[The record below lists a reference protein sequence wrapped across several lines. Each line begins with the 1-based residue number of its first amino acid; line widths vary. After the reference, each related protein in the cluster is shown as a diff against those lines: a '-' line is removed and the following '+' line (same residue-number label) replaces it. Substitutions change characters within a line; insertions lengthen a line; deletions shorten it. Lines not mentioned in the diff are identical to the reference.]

1 MLRRILVTAG
11 LTVVLAAFA
20 AVPGSAVAQMY
31 KGKTVTM
38 IINYPAGG
46 PTDIE
51 GRIIAH
57 HLPAHIPGKPNV
69 IVKNMG
75 GAGGLIGSNFL
86 GEIAKPDGE
95 TFGFFT
101 WNPIAELLGD
111 PGMRVR
117 FSAFELLG
125 GVQNPVVVY
134 IRKDTP
140 PGVNAPADLM
150 KTKEVKALSLDNH
163 NTNTIHQAI
172 SLDVLGVKFRAVTGY
187 KGLKDVETAI
197 LQNEGQL
204 ANSSLPGWRA
214 SIEPTMAKQGLV
226 IPLWQVAP
234 PGKGGYPRSP
244 AVPEIQTF
252 EEYYATVN
260 PGKKPSGVPYEAMR
274 AAIDAQTAMFR
285 TFFMPPKANKEAI
298 AIMRAAIESL
308 WKDQNFIKD
317 YAKAVRSD
325 PVLVSGDDG
334 EAIMA
339 SLAKVKPEIR
349 AFLKDYGNNLA
360 KR

>member
-1 MLRRILVTAG
+1 MLRRI
-11 LTVVLAAFA
+11 VLAAGLIALA
-20 AVPGSAVAQMY
+20 AVAPESALAQLY
-31 KGKTVTM
+31 KGKTITM

-69 IVKNMG
+69 VVKNMG
-75 GAGGLIGSNFL
+75 GAGGLIGANFL
-86 GEIAKPDGE
+86 GEIARPDGE

-111 PGMRVR
+111 PGMRVK

-125 GVQNPVVVY
+125 GVQNPVIVY

-140 PGVNAPADLM
+140 PGLNTSADLM
-150 KTKEVKALSLDNH
+150 KAKDFKALSLDLH

-172 SLDVLGVKFRAVTGY
+172 ALDLLGIKFKPVSGY

-214 SIEPTMAKQGLV
+214 SIEPTMMKQGIV
-226 IPLWQVAP
+226 IPLWQIAP
-234 PGKGGYPRSP
+234 PVKGAYPRSP

-252 EEYYATVN
+252 EEYFAQVN
-260 PGKKPSGVPYEAMR
+260 PGKKPSGVPYDAMR
-274 AAIDAQTAMFR
+274 AALDAQTAMFR
-285 TFFMPPKANKEAI
+285 TFFMPPKANKEAV
-298 AIMRAAIESL
+298 AVMRAAIESL

-325 PVLVSGDDG
+325 PVLVSGADG
-334 EAIMA
+334 EAIMKG
-339 SLAKVKPEIR
+339 LAGVNQETRK
-349 AFLKDYGNNLA
+349 FLNDYGNNLT

>member
-1 MLRRILVTAG
+1 MFRRYLIASVAA
-11 LTVVLAAFA
+11 LTA
-20 AVPGSAVAQMY
+20 AVIPGSALAQMY

-57 HLPAHIPGKPNV
+57 HLPAHIPGKPTV

-75 GAGGLIGSNFL
+75 GAGGMIGSNFL
-86 GEIAKPDGE
+86 GEIAKADGE

-117 FSAFELLG
+117 FSAFELLA
-125 GVQNPVVVY
+125 GVENPVVVY
-134 IRKDTP
+134 VRKDTP
-140 PGVNAPADLM
+140 PGLNTSADLM
-150 KTKEVKALSLDNH
+150 KTKEVKALSLDTH
-163 NTNTIHQAI
+163 NTNTVHQALA
-172 SLDVLGVKFRAVTGY
+172 LDVLGVKFKAVTGY
-187 KGLKDVETAI
+187 KGLKEVETAI

-214 SIEPTMAKQGLV
+214 SIEPTMAKQGIV

-234 PGKGGYPRSP
+234 PGKGGTYPRSKV
-244 AVPEIQTF
+244 VPEIQTF
-252 EEYYATVN
+252 EEYYASVN
-260 PGKKPSGVPYEAMR
+260 PGKKPSGVPYQAMR

-285 TFFMPPKANKEAI
+285 TFFMPPKTNKA
-298 AIMRAAIESL
+298 AVVTMRAAIESL
-308 WKDQNFIKD
+308 WKDEAFLKD

-325 PVLVSGDDG
+325 PVLVSGQEG

-339 SLAKVKPEIR
+339 SLASVGPDIR
-349 AFLKDYGNNLA
+349 TFLKDYGNDLP
-360 KR
+360 KRK

>member
-1 MLRRILVTAG
+1 MLRRTLIAG
-11 LTVVLAAFA
+11 LAAFA
-20 AVPGSAVAQMY
+20 AALPGSAVAQLY

-57 HLPAHIPGKPNV
+57 HLPAHIPGKPTV

-75 GAGGLIGSNFL
+75 GAGGMIGSNFL

-117 FSAFELLG
+117 FSEFALLA

-140 PGVNAPADLM
+140 PGISAAADLM
-150 KTKEVKALSLDNH
+150 KAKDFKALSLDTH

-172 SLDVLGVKFRAVTGY
+172 ALDILGVKFKAVSGY
-187 KGLKDVETAI
+187 KGLKEVETAI

-214 SIEPTMAKQGLV
+214 SIEPTMMKQGIV

-234 PGKGGYPRSP
+234 PGKDGYPRSP

-252 EEYYATVN
+252 EEYFAAVN
-260 PGKKPSGVPYEAMR
+260 SGKKPSGVPYQAMR

-285 TFFMPPKANKEAI
+285 TFFMPPKANKEAV
-298 AIMRAAIESL
+298 AIMRAAIGSL
-308 WKDQNFIKD
+308 WKDQNFVKD

-325 PVLVSGDDG
+325 PVLVSGQDG

-339 SLAKVKPEIR
+339 GLANVGPDIR
-349 AFLKDYGNNLA
+349 SFLKDYGNNLA

>member
-1 MLRRILVTAG
+1 MFRRTLIASV
-11 LTVVLAAFA
+11 AAFTA
-20 AVPGSAVAQMY
+20 AAIMPGSALAQMY
-31 KGKTVTM
+31 KGKTITM

-111 PGMRVR
+111 PGMRVK

-140 PGVNAPADLM
+140 PGLNTSADLM
-150 KTKEVKALSLDNH
+150 KTKDLKALSLDTH

-172 SLDVLGVKFRAVTGY
+172 ALDLLGIKFKAVSGY

-214 SIEPTMAKQGLV
+214 SIEPTMMKQGIV
-226 IPLWQVAP
+226 IPLWQIAP
-234 PGKGGYPRSP
+234 PGPGGTYPRSP

-252 EEYYATVN
+252 EEYFATVN
-260 PGKKPSGVPYEAMR
+260 PGKKPSGVPYNAMR

-285 TFFMPPKANKEAI
+285 TFFMPPKANKEAVATMRQ
-298 AIMRAAIESL
+298 AILSL
-308 WKDQNFIKD
+308 WKDQNFLRD

-325 PVLVSGDDG
+325 PVLVSGEAAD
-334 EAIMA
+334 AIMG
-339 SLAKVKPEIR
+339 SMAKVGPETR
-349 AFLKDYGNNLA
+349 AFLKDYGTNLT

>member
-1 MLRRILVTAG
+1 MLRRTLIAG
-11 LTVVLAAFA
+11 IAALAAA
-20 AVPGSAVAQMY
+20 APGSAVAQMY

-38 IINYPAGG
+38 IINYPPGG

-57 HLPAHIPGKPNV
+57 HIAAHIPGKPNV

-75 GAGGLIGSNFL
+75 GAGGMIGSNFL

-117 FSAFELLG
+117 FSAFELLA
-125 GVQNPVVVY
+125 GVENPVVVY
-134 IRKDTP
+134 ARKDTA
-140 PGVNAPADLM
+140 PGLNTAADLL
-150 KTKEVKALSLDNH
+150 KVKEIKALSLDTH
-163 NTNTIHQAI
+163 NTNTVHQAL
-172 SLDVLGVKFRAVTGY
+172 SLDVLGVKFKAVTGY
-187 KGLKDVETAI
+187 KGLKEVETAI

-214 SIEPTMAKQGLV
+214 SIEPTMAKQNIVL
-226 IPLWQVAP
+226 PLWQVAP
-234 PGKGGYPRSP
+234 PGKGGTYPRSKV
-244 AVPEIQTF
+244 VPEIQTF
-252 EEYYATVN
+252 EEFYASVN
-260 PGKKPSGVPYEAMR
+260 SGKKPSGVSYEAMR
-274 AAIDAQTAMFR
+274 SAIDAQTAMFR
-285 TFFMPPKANKEAI
+285 TFFMPPKANKEAVT
-298 AIMRAAIESL
+298 IMRAAIESL
-308 WKDQNFIKD
+308 WKDQAFIKD

-325 PVLVSGDDG
+325 PVLVSGADG
-334 EAIMA
+334 EAIMK
-339 SLAKVKPEIR
+339 SLASVGPDVR
-349 AFLKDYGNNLA
+349 TFLKDYGNNLS

>member
-1 MLRRILVTAG
+1 MDRRVLLAAG
-11 LTVVLAAFA
+11 LIALA
-20 AVPGSAVAQMY
+20 AVPNSAVAQMY

-57 HLPAHIPGKPNV
+57 HLPSHIPGKPNV

-75 GAGGLIGSNFL
+75 GAGGMIGSNFL

-117 FSAFELLG
+117 FSQHTLLG

-140 PGVNAPADLM
+140 PGINTPADLM
-150 KTKEVKALSLDNH
+150 KAKDFKALSLDLH

-172 SLDVLGVKFRAVTGY
+172 ALDLLGIKFKAVSGY

-214 SIEPTMAKQGLV
+214 SIEPTMAKQGIV
-226 IPLWQVAP
+226 IPLWQIAP
-234 PGKGGYPRSP
+234 PVKGAYPRSP

-252 EEYYATVN
+252 EEYFAAVK
-260 PGKKPSGVPYEAMR
+260 PGQKPSGIPYESMR
-274 AAIDAQTAMFR
+274 AAVDAQTAMFR
-285 TFFMPPKANKEAI
+285 TFFMPPKANKEAVG
-298 AIMRAAIESL
+298 IMRAAIVSL
-308 WKDQNFIKD
+308 WKDENFIKD
-317 YAKAVRSD
+317 YSKAVRSK
-325 PVLVSGDDG
+325 PVMVSGEDG

-339 SLAKVKPEIR
+339 NLAKVKPEVR
-349 AFLKDYGNNLA
+349 TFLKDYGTNLP

>member
-1 MLRRILVTAG
+1 MDRRVLLAAG
-11 LTVVLAAFA
+11 LIALV
-20 AVPGSAVAQMY
+20 AVPDSAVAQMY

-111 PGMRVR
+111 PGMRVK

-140 PGVNAPADLM
+140 PGIKTAADLM
-150 KTKEVKALSLDNH
+150 KAKDLKALSLDLH

-172 SLDVLGVKFRAVTGY
+172 ALDLLGVKFKAVSGY

-214 SIEPTMAKQGLV
+214 SIEPTMAKQGIV
-226 IPLWQVAP
+226 IPLWQIAP
-234 PGKGGYPRSP
+234 PVKGAYPRSP

-252 EEYYATVN
+252 EEYFASVK
-260 PGKKPSGVPYEAMR
+260 PGQKPSGVPYEAMR
-274 AAIDAQTAMFR
+274 AAVDAQTAMFR
-285 TFFMPPKANKEAI
+285 TFFMPPKANKESI
-298 AIMRAAIESL
+298 GIMRAAIESL

-317 YAKAVRSD
+317 YAKVVRSD
-325 PVLVSGDDG
+325 PVLVSGPDG

-339 SLAKVKPEIR
+339 GLAKVTPETR
-349 AFLKDYGNNLA
+349 TYLKEYGTNLA

>member
-1 MLRRILVTAG
+1 MFRRALIAGLVT
-11 LTVVLAAFA
+11 LAIA
-20 AVPGSAVAQMY
+20 APGSALAQMY

-57 HLPAHIPGKPNV
+57 HLAAHIPGRPNV

-75 GAGGLIGSNFL
+75 GAGGMIGSNFL

-134 IRKDTP
+134 ARKDTA
-140 PGVNAPADLM
+140 PGLNTAADLM
-150 KTKEVKALSLDNH
+150 KVKEINTLSLDTL
-163 NTNTIHQAI
+163 NTYTVHQALA
-172 SLDVLGVKFRAVTGY
+172 LDVLGVKFKAVTGY
-187 KGLKDVETAI
+187 KGLKEVETAI

-214 SIEPTMAKQGLV
+214 SIEPTMMKQGIV

-234 PGKGGYPRSP
+234 PVKGAYPRSP

-252 EEYYATVN
+252 EEYFAAVN
-260 PGKKPSGVPYEAMR
+260 PGKKPSRHQLPGHAR
-274 AAIDAQTAMFR
+274 ARSTRRPRCSAPSSCRPKQTRRPSPPCARRSSRCGR
-285 TFFMPPKANKEAI
+285 TRPSSRITPRRCAPTLCWC
-298 AIMRAAIESL
+298 RAPTARPS
-308 WKDQNFIKD
+308 
-317 YAKAVRSD
+317 
-325 PVLVSGDDG
+325 
-334 EAIMA
+334 
-339 SLAKVKPEIR
+339 
-349 AFLKDYGNNLA
+349 
-360 KR
+360 

>member
-1 MLRRILVTAG
+1 MLRKMLIAAG
-11 LTVVLAAFA
+11 LVALVAAM
-20 AVPGSAVAQMY
+20 PGPALSQFY

-57 HLPAHIPGKPNV
+57 HLAAHIPGKPTV

-75 GAGGLIGSNFL
+75 GAGGMIGSNFL

-101 WNPIAELLGD
+101 WNPVAELLGD

-117 FSAFELLG
+117 FSDFALLA
-125 GVQNPVVVY
+125 GVENPVVVY
-134 IRKDTP
+134 MRKDTA
-140 PGVNAPADLM
+140 PGIHIATDIM
-150 KTKEVKALSLDNH
+150 KTKEIKALSLDSH
-163 NTNTIHQAI
+163 NTNTIHQAL
-172 SLDVLGVKFRAVTGY
+172 SLDTLGLKFRAITGY
-187 KGLKDVETAI
+187 RGLKEVETAI

-214 SIEPTMAKQGLV
+214 SIEPTMAKQGIV

-234 PGKGGYPRSP
+234 PGKSGNYPRS
-244 AVPEIQTF
+244 AVVPELPTF
-252 EEYYATVN
+252 EEFYGSVN
-260 PGKKPSGVPYEAMR
+260 GGKKPTGVAYEAMR
-274 AAIDAQTAMFR
+274 SAIDAQTAMFR

-298 AIMRAAIESL
+298 STMRAAIVAL
-308 WKDQNFIKD
+308 WKDKAFIAD
-317 YAKAVRSD
+317 YSKAVKSD
-325 PVLVSGDDG
+325 PVLVSGEDG
-334 EAIMA
+334 EVIM
-339 SLAKVKPEIR
+339 SGLAKVKPEIKT
-349 AFLKDYGNNLA
+349 FLSDYGTRLV

>member
-1 MLRRILVTAG
+1 MLRTILLAG
-11 LTVVLAAFA
+11 LATLAA
-20 AVPGSAVAQMY
+20 AVPGTAVAQIY

-57 HLPAHIPGKPNV
+57 HLSAHIPGKPNV

-75 GAGGLIGSNFL
+75 GAGGMIGSNFL

-117 FSAFELLG
+117 FSAFELLA
-125 GVQNPVVVY
+125 GVENPVVVY
-134 IRKDTP
+134 ARKDTP
-140 PGVNAPADLM
+140 PGLNAAPDLL
-150 KTKEVKALSLDNH
+150 KVKEIKALSLDTH
-163 NTNTIHQAI
+163 NTNTIHQAL
-172 SLDVLGVKFRAVTGY
+172 SLDVLGVKFKAVTGY
-187 KGLKDVETAI
+187 KGLKEVETAI

-214 SIEPTMAKQGLV
+214 SIEPTMAKQNIV

-234 PGKGGYPRSP
+234 PGKGGSYPRSKV
-244 AVPEIQTF
+244 VPELPTF
-252 EEYYATVN
+252 EEFHAQVKGGN
-260 PGKKPSGVPYEAMR
+260 KPSGIPYEAMR
-274 AAIDAQTAMFR
+274 AAVDAQTAVFR
-285 TFFMPPKANKEAI
+285 TFFMPPKANKEAVTT
-298 AIMRAAIESL
+298 MRAAIESL

-325 PVLVSGDDG
+325 PVLVSGADG
-334 EAIMA
+334 EAIMKGLA
-339 SLAKVKPEIR
+339 SVRPEIR
-349 AFLKDYGNNLA
+349 TFLQDYGNNLA

>member
-1 MLRRILVTAG
+1 MYRRILIAAG
-11 LTVVLAAFA
+11 LPVFLAALA
-20 AVPGSAVAQMY
+20 AAIPGGAVAQMY

-117 FSAFELLG
+117 FSEHTLLG

-134 IRKDTP
+134 MRKDTP
-140 PGVNAPADLM
+140 PGINTPADLM
-150 KTKEVKALSLDNH
+150 KAKDFKALSLDTH

-172 SLDVLGVKFRAVTGY
+172 SLDVLGVKFKAVTGY
-187 KGLKDVETAI
+187 RGLKDVETAI
-197 LQNEGQL
+197 LQNEGQM

-214 SIEPTMAKQGLV
+214 SIEPTMAKRGIV
-226 IPLWQVAP
+226 IPLWQIAP
-234 PGKGGYPRSP
+234 PVKGAYPRSP
-244 AVPEIQTF
+244 AVPDIQTF
-252 EEYYATVN
+252 EEFYAAQKS
-260 PGKKPSGVPYEAMR
+260 GKPSGIPYEAMR
-274 AAIDAQTAMFR
+274 AAVDAQTAMFR
-285 TFFMPPKANKEAI
+285 TFFMPPKANKEAVG
-298 AIMRAAIESL
+298 IMRAAIISL
-308 WKDQNFIKD
+308 WKDQNFIRD
-317 YAKAVRSD
+317 YSKAVRSN
-325 PVLVSGDDG
+325 PVLVSGEDG
-334 EAIMA
+334 EGIM
-339 SLAKVKPEIR
+339 SGLAKVKPEIR
-349 AFLKDYGNNLA
+349 AFLKDYGSSLV

>member
-1 MLRRILVTAG
+1 MLRRTLIAG
-11 LTVVLAAFA
+11 IAALAA

-57 HLPAHIPGKPNV
+57 HLSAHIPGKPTI

-75 GAGGLIGSNFL
+75 GAGGMIGSNFL

-140 PGVNAPADLM
+140 PGVKVAADIM
-150 KTKEVKALSLDNH
+150 KAQEFKALSLDTH
-163 NTNTIHQAI
+163 NTNTVHQALALEI
-172 SLDVLGVKFRAVTGY
+172 LGVKFKAVTGY
-187 KGLKDVETAI
+187 RGLKEVETAI

-214 SIEPTMAKQGLV
+214 SIEPTMAKQGIV

-234 PGKGGYPRSP
+234 PGKDGSHPRSP

-252 EEYYATVN
+252 EEFYVSVKS
-260 PGKKPSGVPYEAMR
+260 GKKPSGIQYEAMR

-285 TFFMPPKANKEAI
+285 TFFMPPKANKEAVKT
-298 AIMRAAIESL
+298 MRAAIIAL
-308 WKDQNFIKD
+308 WKDPAFIKD
-317 YAKAVRSD
+317 YSKAVRSD
-325 PVLVSGDDG
+325 PVLVSGEHG

-339 SLAKVKPEIR
+339 NLAKVKPEIR
-349 AFLKDYGNNLA
+349 DFLKTYGDKLA
-360 KR
+360 KK

>member
-1 MLRRILVTAG
+1 MLRRILLAG
-11 LTVVLAAFA
+11 IAALAVA
-20 AVPGSAVAQMY
+20 APGSAFAQLY
-31 KGKTVTM
+31 KGKTITM

-57 HLPAHIPGKPNV
+57 HLSSHIPGKPNI

-75 GAGGLIGSNFL
+75 GAGGLIGANFL

-111 PGMRVR
+111 PGMRVK

-140 PGVNAPADLM
+140 PGLKTATDVM
-150 KTKEVKALSLDNH
+150 KAKDFRALSLDTH

-172 SLDVLGVKFRAVTGY
+172 ALDILGIKFKAVSGY

-214 SIEPTMAKQGLV
+214 SIEPTMAKQGIV
-226 IPLWQVAP
+226 MP
-234 PGKGGYPRSP
+234 
-244 AVPEIQTF
+244 VPEIHTF
-252 EEYYATVN
+252 EEFYATVN
-260 PGKKPSGVPYEAMR
+260 PGKQPSGVPYQAMR

-285 TFFMPPKANKEAI
+285 TFFMPPKANKEAVSV
-298 AIMRAAIESL
+298 MRAAIESL
-308 WKDQNFIKD
+308 WKDQAFIKN

-325 PVLVSGDDG
+325 PVLVSGQEG

-339 SLAKVKPEIR
+339 GMAKVGPDIR
-349 AFLKDYGNNLA
+349 NFLKDYGNNLT

>member
-1 MLRRILVTAG
+1 MFRRTLLA
-11 LTVVLAAFA
+11 VLAAIAVTAPGA
-20 AVPGSAVAQMY
+20 ALAQMY

-57 HLPAHIPGKPNV
+57 HLPSHIPGKPNV

-75 GAGGLIGSNFL
+75 GAGGLIGANFL

-111 PGMRVR
+111 PGMRVK

-125 GVQNPVVVY
+125 GVQNPVIVY

-140 PGVNAPADLM
+140 PGLGTSADLL
-150 KTKEVKALSLDNH
+150 KAKDFKALSLDLH

-172 SLDVLGVKFRAVTGY
+172 ALDLLGVKFKAVSGY
-187 KGLKDVETAI
+187 KGLKEVETAI

-214 SIEPTMAKQGLV
+214 SIEPTMMKQGIV
-226 IPLWQVAP
+226 IPLWQIAP
-234 PGKGGYPRSP
+234 PVKGAYPRSP
-244 AVPEIQTF
+244 AVPEIPTF
-252 EEYYATVN
+252 EEYFATVN
-260 PGKKPSGVPYEAMR
+260 PNKKPSGVPYDAMR
-274 AAIDAQTAMFR
+274 AALDAQTAMFR
-285 TFFMPPKANKEAI
+285 TFFMPPKANKEAV
-298 AIMRAAIESL
+298 AIMRTAIESL
-308 WKDQNFIKD
+308 WKDQNFLKD

-325 PVLVSGDDG
+325 PVLVSGADG
-334 EAIMA
+334 EAIMKGL
-339 SLAKVKPEIR
+339 SNVNQDTR
-349 AFLKDYGNNLA
+349 NFLKDYGNNLT

>member
-1 MLRRILVTAG
+1 MLRRTLIAG
-11 LTVVLAAFA
+11 LAALAAA
-20 AVPGSAVAQMY
+20 MIPGAAVAQMY

-57 HLPAHIPGKPNV
+57 HLAAHIPGNPRI
-69 IVKNMG
+69 IVKNIG
-75 GAGGLIGSNFL
+75 GAGGLIGSNHL

-117 FSAFELLG
+117 FSDFELLG

-134 IRKDTP
+134 MRTDTP
-140 PGVNAPADLM
+140 PGVKVPADLM
-150 KTKEVKALSLDNH
+150 KTQEFKALSLDTH
-163 NTNTIHQAI
+163 NTNTVQQAI
-172 SLDVLGVKFRAVTGY
+172 ALDLLGVKFRAVTGY
-187 KGLKDVETAI
+187 RGLKAVETAI

-214 SIEPTMAKQGLV
+214 SIEPNMAKQGMV

-234 PGKGGYPRSP
+234 PGRNGTYPRSP
-244 AVPEIQTF
+244 ALPDLQTF
-252 EEYYATVN
+252 EEFYASVN
-260 PGKKPSGVPYEAMR
+260 SGKKPSGIPYEAMR

-285 TFFMPPKANKEAI
+285 TFFMPPKANKEAV
-298 AIMRAAIESL
+298 ATMRAAVIAL
-308 WKDQNFIKD
+308 WKDPEFIKA
-317 YAKAVRSD
+317 YSKAVRSD
-325 PVLVSGDDG
+325 PVLVSGEDG
-334 EAIMA
+334 EGIMA
-339 SLAKVKPEIR
+339 GLAKVKPEVR
-349 AFLKDYGNNLA
+349 AYLQSYGDKLA
-360 KR
+360 KK

>member
-1 MLRRILVTAG
+1 MLRRTLIAG
-11 LTVVLAAFA
+11 LASLAAA
-20 AVPGSAVAQMY
+20 LPGNAVAQMY

-57 HLPAHIPGKPNV
+57 HLPAHIPGKPNI

-75 GAGGLIGSNFL
+75 GAGGLIGANFL

-111 PGMRVR
+111 PGMRVK

-125 GVQNPVVVY
+125 GVQNPVIVY

-140 PGVNAPADLM
+140 PGINTPADLM
-150 KTKEVKALSLDNH
+150 KAKEFKALSLDAH

-172 SLDVLGVKFRAVTGY
+172 SLDLLGVKFKPVSGY

-214 SIEPTMAKQGLV
+214 SIEPTMAKKGIV

-234 PGKGGYPRSP
+234 PGKGSYPRSP

-252 EEYYATVN
+252 EEYYASVN
-260 PGKKPSGVPYEAMR
+260 PRKKPSGVPYEAMR

-285 TFFMPPKANKEAI
+285 TFFMPPKANKEAV
-298 AIMRAAIESL
+298 AIMRAAIVSL
-308 WKDQNFIKD
+308 WKDQAFIKD

-325 PVLVSGDDG
+325 PVMVSGEDG
-334 EAIMA
+334 EVIM
-339 SLAKVKPEIR
+339 SGLAKVKPEIR
-349 AFLKDYGNNLA
+349 KFLKEFGDNLA

>member
-1 MLRRILVTAG
+1 MLRMMLFAVAA
-11 LTVVLAAFA
+11 LAAA
-20 AVPGSAVAQMY
+20 APGSAAAQMY

-75 GAGGLIGSNFL
+75 GAGGMIGSNFL
-86 GEIAKPDGE
+86 GEVAKPDGE

-111 PGMRVR
+111 PGMRVK

-134 IRKDTP
+134 ARKDTP
-140 PGVNAPADLM
+140 PGLATSADLM
-150 KTKEVKALSLDNH
+150 KVKEIKALSLDAH

-172 SLDVLGVKFRAVTGY
+172 ALDILGVKFKAVTGY
-187 KGLKDVETAI
+187 KGLKEVETAI

-214 SIEPTMAKQGLV
+214 SIEPTMAKQGIV

-234 PGKGGYPRSP
+234 PAKGGYPRSP
-244 AVPEIQTF
+244 SVPEIQTF
-252 EEYYATVN
+252 EEYFASVKG
-260 PGKKPSGVPYEAMR
+260 GKKPSGVAYEAMR

-285 TFFMPPKANKEAI
+285 TFFMPPKANKEAV
-298 AIMRAAIESL
+298 AIMRAAIVSL
-308 WKDQNFIKD
+308 WKDQAFIKD

-325 PVLVSGDDG
+325 PVMVTGEDG
-334 EAIMA
+334 EAIMKG
-339 SLAKVKPEIR
+339 LAGVKPETR
-349 AFLKDYGNNLA
+349 TFLKDFGDGLA
-360 KR
+360 NRK

>member
-1 MLRRILVTAG
+1 MLRRTLIVG
-11 LTVVLAAFA
+11 LASLAAA
-20 AVPGSAVAQMY
+20 LPGSAVAQMY

-38 IINYPAGG
+38 ILNYPAGG

-86 GEIAKPDGE
+86 GEIAKPDGD

-111 PGMRVR
+111 PGMRVK

-125 GVQNPVVVY
+125 GVQNPVIVY

-140 PGVNAPADLM
+140 PGINTPADLM
-150 KTKEVKALSLDNH
+150 KAKDVKALSLDNH
-163 NTNTIHQAI
+163 NTNTVHQAI
-172 SLDVLGVKFRAVTGY
+172 SLDLLGVKFKPVTGY

-214 SIEPTMAKQGLV
+214 SIEPTMAKKGIV
-226 IPLWQVAP
+226 IPLWQIAP
-234 PGKGGYPRSP
+234 PVKGAYPRSP
-244 AVPEIQTF
+244 VVPEIQTF
-252 EEYYATVN
+252 EEFYATVN

-274 AAIDAQTAMFR
+274 AALDAQTAMFR
-285 TFFMPPKANKEAI
+285 TFFMPPKANKEAVNV
-298 AIMRAAIESL
+298 MRAAIEAL
-308 WKDQNFIKD
+308 WKNQAFIKD

-325 PVLVSGDDG
+325 PVLVTGQDGD
-334 EAIMA
+334 AIMA
-339 SLAKVKPEIR
+339 GMAKVSPDIR
-349 AFLKDYGNNLA
+349 KYLQDFGNNLA

>member
-1 MLRRILVTAG
+1 MLRRILLAG
-11 LTVVLAAFA
+11 IAALTLAA
-20 AVPGSAVAQMY
+20 PGSALAQMY
-31 KGKTVTM
+31 KGKTITM

-57 HLPAHIPGKPNV
+57 YLPAHIPGKPNV

-75 GAGGLIGSNFL
+75 GAGGLIGANFL
-86 GEIAKPDGE
+86 GEIARPDGE
-95 TFGFFT
+95 TIGFFT

-111 PGMRVR
+111 PGMRVK
-117 FSAFELLG
+117 FSSFELLG
-125 GVQNPVVVY
+125 GVQNPVIVY

-140 PGVNAPADLM
+140 PGLNAPADLM
-150 KTKEVKALSLDNH
+150 KAKEFKALSLDLH

-172 SLDVLGVKFRAVTGY
+172 ALDLLGVKFKPVPGY

-214 SIEPTMAKQGLV
+214 SIEPTMANKGTV
-226 IPLWQVAP
+226 MALWQVAP
-234 PGKGGYPRSP
+234 PVKGGYPRSP
-244 AVPEIQTF
+244 SVPEIQTF
-252 EEYYATVN
+252 EEYFSSVKS
-260 PGKKPSGVPYEAMR
+260 GQKPSGVPYQAMR

-285 TFFMPPKANKEAI
+285 TFFMPPKANKEAVNVLRG
-298 AIMRAAIESL
+298 AVESL
-308 WKDQNFIKD
+308 WKDQEFIKA
-317 YAKAVRSD
+317 YAKAVRSN
-325 PVLVSGDDG
+325 PVLVTGPEG
-334 EAIMA
+334 EAIMKG
-339 SLAKVKPEIR
+339 LANVNDETRK
-349 AFLKDYGNNLA
+349 FLKDFGNNLA

>member
-1 MLRRILVTAG
+1 MLRRTLLAGIAALAVTA
-11 LTVVLAAFA
+11 
-20 AVPGSAVAQMY
+20 PGSALAQMY
-31 KGKTVTM
+31 KGKTLTM

-111 PGMRVR
+111 PGMRVKV
-117 FSAFELLG
+117 SAFELLG
-125 GVQNPVVVY
+125 GVQNPVIVY
-134 IRKDTP
+134 VREDTA
-140 PGVNAPADLM
+140 PGINTATDILKASGL
-150 KTKEVKALSLDNH
+150 KALSLDTH

-172 SLDVLGVKFRAVTGY
+172 ALDILGVKFKAVSGY

-214 SIEPTMAKQGLV
+214 SIEPTMMKQGIV
-226 IPLWQVAP
+226 IPLWQIAP
-234 PGKGGYPRSP
+234 PAKGGYPRSP
-244 AVPEIQTF
+244 AVPEIPTF
-252 EEYYATVN
+252 EEFYATVN

-285 TFFMPPKANKEAI
+285 TFFMPPKANKEAV
-298 AIMRAAIESL
+298 ATMRAAIESL
-308 WKDQNFIKD
+308 WKDQAFIKD

-325 PVLVSGDDG
+325 PVLVSGSDG
-334 EAIMA
+334 DAIMA
-339 SLAKVKPEIR
+339 SMSKVGAETR
-349 AFLKDYGNNLA
+349 NFLKDYGNNLS

>member
-1 MLRRILVTAG
+1 MFRRVLIASVAALTA
-11 LTVVLAAFA
+11 AALI
-20 AVPGSAVAQMY
+20 PGSALAQMY
-31 KGKTVTM
+31 KGKTITM

-86 GEIAKPDGE
+86 GEIARPDGE

-101 WNPIAELLGD
+101 WNPIAELLGEQ
-111 PGMRVR
+111 GMRVK

-125 GVQNPVVVY
+125 GVQNPVIVY

-140 PGVNAPADLM
+140 PGLNTPNDLL
-150 KTKEVKALSLDNH
+150 KAKDLKALSLDLH

-172 SLDVLGVKFRAVTGY
+172 ALDLLGVKFKAVAGY

-214 SIEPTMAKQGLV
+214 SIEPTMVKQGTV
-226 IPLWQVAP
+226 MALWQIAP
-234 PGKGGYPRSP
+234 PAQGGYPRSP
-244 AVPEIQTF
+244 AVPEIPTF
-252 EEYYATVN
+252 EEYFATVN
-260 PGKKPSGVPYEAMR
+260 PGKKPSGVSYVAMR
-274 AAIDAQTAMFR
+274 AALDAQTAMFR
-285 TFFMPPKANKEAI
+285 TFFMPPKANKEAV
-298 AIMRAAIESL
+298 ATMRAAIQAL
-308 WKDQNFIKD
+308 WKDQNFLKD

-325 PVLVSGDDG
+325 PVLVSGPEG
-334 EAIMA
+334 EAIMKG
-339 SLAKVKPEIR
+339 LAEVNQETR
-349 AFLKDYGNNLA
+349 DFLKDYGNNLN

>member
-1 MLRRILVTAG
+1 MFRRTLIAAG
-11 LTVVLAAFA
+11 SVVLLA
-20 AVPGSAVAQMY
+20 AVPGSAVAQIY

-75 GAGGLIGSNFL
+75 GAGGMIGSNFL

-101 WNPIAELLGD
+101 WNPVAELLGD

-140 PGVNAPADLM
+140 PGMHAATDLM
-150 KTKEVKALSLDNH
+150 KTKELKALSLDTH

-172 SLDVLGVKFRAVTGY
+172 SLDVLGVKFKPVTGY
-187 KGLKDVETAI
+187 KGLKEVETAI

-214 SIEPTMAKQGLV
+214 SIEPTMAKQGIV

-234 PGKGGYPRSP
+234 PGKGGAYPRSP

-252 EEYYATVN
+252 EEFFATVN
-260 PGKKPSGVPYEAMR
+260 PGKKPSGVPYQAMR
-274 AAIDAQTAMFR
+274 AALDAQTAMFR
-285 TFFMPPKANKEAI
+285 TFFMPPKANKEAV
-298 AIMRAAIESL
+298 ATMRAAIVSL
-308 WKDQNFIKD
+308 WKDQNFIRD

-325 PVLVSGDDG
+325 PVLVSGEDG
-334 EAIMA
+334 EAIMKG
-339 SLAKVKPEIR
+339 LATVTPEIR
-349 AFLKDYGNNLA
+349 TFLKNFGDDLA
-360 KR
+360 KRK

>member
-1 MLRRILVTAG
+1 MLRTILFAG
-11 LTVVLAAFA
+11 LATLAAA
-20 AVPGSAVAQMY
+20 APGTAVAQMY

-75 GAGGLIGSNFL
+75 GAGGMIGSNFL

-117 FSAFELLG
+117 FSAFELLA
-125 GVQNPVVVY
+125 GVENPVVVY
-134 IRKDTP
+134 ARKDTP
-140 PGVNAPADLM
+140 PGLNAAIDLL
-150 KTKEVKALSLDNH
+150 KVKEIKALSLDTH
-163 NTNTIHQAI
+163 NTNTVHQAL
-172 SLDVLGVKFRAVTGY
+172 SLDVLGVKFKAVTGY
-187 KGLKDVETAI
+187 KGLKEVETAI

-214 SIEPTMAKQGLV
+214 SIEPTMAKQNIV

-234 PGKGGYPRSP
+234 PGKGGTYPRSK

-252 EEYYATVN
+252 EEFYASVN
-260 PGKKPSGVPYEAMR
+260 PGKKPSGVPYQAMR
-274 AAIDAQTAMFR
+274 SAIDAQTAMFR
-285 TFFMPPKANKEAI
+285 TFFMPPKANKEAVTV
-298 AIMRAAIESL
+298 MRAAIVSL
-308 WKDQNFIKD
+308 WSDQNFIKD

-325 PVLVSGDDG
+325 PVLVSGADG
-334 EAIMA
+334 EAIMKGLA
-339 SLAKVKPEIR
+339 SVGPEIR
-349 AFLKDYGNNLA
+349 TFLQEYGNNLA

>member
-1 MLRRILVTAG
+1 MFRRALIAG
-11 LTVVLAAFA
+11 LTTLAIA
-20 AVPGSAVAQMY
+20 APGNALAQMY
-31 KGKTVTM
+31 KGKTITM

-57 HLPAHIPGKPNV
+57 HLPTHIPGKPNV

-75 GAGGLIGSNFL
+75 GAGGMIGSNFL

-134 IRKDTP
+134 ARKDTA
-140 PGVNAPADLM
+140 PGLNTAADLM
-150 KTKEVKALSLDNH
+150 KVKEIKTLSLDTH
-163 NTNTIHQAI
+163 NTNTVHQALA
-172 SLDVLGVKFRAVTGY
+172 LDVLGVKFRAVTGY
-187 KGLKDVETAI
+187 KGLKEVETAI

-214 SIEPTMAKQGLV
+214 SIEPTMMKQGIV

-234 PGKGGYPRSP
+234 PVKGAYPRSP

-260 PGKKPSGVPYEAMR
+260 PGKKPTGVAYDAMR

-298 AIMRAAIESL
+298 AIMRGAIESL
-308 WKDQNFIKD
+308 WKDQAFIKD

-325 PVLVSGDDG
+325 PVLVSGADG
-334 EAIMA
+334 ETIMK
-339 SLAKVKPEIR
+339 SLAEVSPDIR
-349 AFLKDYGNNLA
+349 TFLQNYGNNLA

>member
-1 MLRRILVTAG
+1 MVRPLLVAAG
-11 LTVVLAAFA
+11 ALALAACL
-20 AVPGSAVAQMY
+20 PGSADAQLY
-31 KGKTVTM
+31 RGKTVTM

-51 GRIIAH
+51 GRIIAQ
-57 HLPAHIPGKPNV
+57 HLPAHIPGKPTV

-75 GAGGLIGSNFL
+75 GAGGMIGSNFL

-95 TFGFFT
+95 TMGFFT

-117 FSAFELLG
+117 FSDFALLG

-140 PGVNAPADLM
+140 PGINAAADLM
-150 KTKEVKALSLDNH
+150 KASEFRALSLDAH
-163 NTNTIHQAI
+163 NTNTVQQAI
-172 SLDVLGVKFRAVTGY
+172 ALDLLGVKYKPVPGY
-187 KGLKDVETAI
+187 RGLKEVETAI

-214 SIEPTMAKQGLV
+214 SIEPTMAKQGIV

-234 PGKGGYPRSP
+234 PAKDGSYPRSA
-244 AVPEIQTF
+244 AVPEIATF
-252 EEYYATVN
+252 EEFYASVK
-260 PGKKPSGVPYEAMR
+260 GGQKPSGVPYEAMR
-274 AAIDAQTAMFR
+274 AAIDSQTAMFR
-285 TFFMPPKANKEAI
+285 TFFMPPKAPKAHVDT
-298 AIMRAAIESL
+298 MRAAIAAL
-308 WKDQNFIKD
+308 WKDPQFIAD
-317 YAKAVRSD
+317 YTKVVRSE
-325 PVLVSGDDG
+325 PILVSGEDG
-334 EAIMA
+334 EVIMKG
-339 SLAKVKPEIR
+339 LANVKPEIKTY
-349 AFLKDYGNNLA
+349 LKDFGDRLV

>member
-1 MLRRILVTAG
+1 MDRRVLLATG
-11 LTVVLAAFA
+11 LMALAA
-20 AVPGSAVAQMY
+20 AVPNSAVAQMY

-57 HLPAHIPGKPNV
+57 HLPSHIPGKPNV

-75 GAGGLIGSNFL
+75 GAGGMIGSNFL

-117 FSAFELLG
+117 FSQHTLLG

-140 PGVNAPADLM
+140 PGINTPADLM
-150 KTKEVKALSLDNH
+150 KAKDFKALSLDLH

-172 SLDVLGVKFRAVTGY
+172 ALDLLGIKFKAVSGY

-214 SIEPTMAKQGLV
+214 SIEPTMAKQGIV
-226 IPLWQVAP
+226 IPLWQIAP
-234 PGKGGYPRSP
+234 PVKGAYPRSP

-252 EEYYATVN
+252 EEYFTAVK
-260 PGKKPSGVPYEAMR
+260 PGQKPSGIPYEAMR
-274 AAIDAQTAMFR
+274 AAVNAQTAMFR
-285 TFFMPPKANKEAI
+285 TFFMPPKANKEAVG
-298 AIMRAAIESL
+298 IMRAAIVSL
-308 WKDQNFIKD
+308 WKDENFIKD
-317 YAKAVRSD
+317 YSKAVRSK
-325 PVLVSGDDG
+325 PVMVSGEDG

-339 SLAKVKPEIR
+339 NLAKVKPEVR
-349 AFLKDYGNNLA
+349 TFLKDYGTNLP

>member
-1 MLRRILVTAG
+1 MLRRFLAA
-11 LTVVLAAFA
+11 VVLIALA
-20 AVPGSAVAQMY
+20 AVTPESALAQLY
-31 KGKTVTM
+31 KGKTITM

-57 HLPAHIPGKPNV
+57 HLPAHIPGKPNIV
-69 IVKNMG
+69 VKNMG

-101 WNPIAELLGD
+101 WNPIAELLGEQ
-111 PGMRVR
+111 GMRVK

-125 GVQNPVVVY
+125 GVQNPVIVY

-140 PGVNAPADLM
+140 PGLNTSADLL
-150 KTKEVKALSLDNH
+150 KAKDIKALSLDLH

-172 SLDVLGVKFRAVTGY
+172 ALDLLGVKFKAVAGY

-214 SIEPTMAKQGLV
+214 SIEPTMMKQGIV
-226 IPLWQVAP
+226 IPLWQIAP
-234 PGKGGYPRSP
+234 PVKGAYPRSP
-244 AVPEIQTF
+244 AVPEIPTF
-252 EEYYATVN
+252 EEYFATVN
-260 PGKKPSGVPYEAMR
+260 PGKKPSGVPYDAMR
-274 AAIDAQTAMFR
+274 AALDAQTAMFR
-285 TFFMPPKANKEAI
+285 TFFMPPKANKEAV
-298 AIMRAAIESL
+298 ATMRAAIESL
-308 WKDQNFIKD
+308 WKDQNFLKD

-325 PVLVSGDDG
+325 PVLVSGADG
-334 EAIMA
+334 ESIMKG
-339 SLAKVKPEIR
+339 LAEVNQDTR
-349 AFLKDYGNNLA
+349 NFLRDYGNNLT

>member
-1 MLRRILVTAG
+1 MLRRTLLAG
-11 LTVVLAAFA
+11 IAALAVA
-20 AVPGSAVAQMY
+20 APAGSAVAQMY

-57 HLPAHIPGKPNV
+57 HLAAHIPGKPNV

-75 GAGGLIGSNFL
+75 GAGGLIGANFL
-86 GEIAKPDGE
+86 GEIARPDGE

-111 PGMRVR
+111 PGMRVK
-117 FSAFELLG
+117 FSSFELLG
-125 GVQNPVVVY
+125 GVQNPVIVY

-140 PGVNAPADLM
+140 PGLKSPTDVM
-150 KTKEVKALSLDNH
+150 KAKDFRAISLDLH

-172 SLDVLGVKFRAVTGY
+172 GLDLLGIKFKAVAGY

-214 SIEPTMAKQGLV
+214 SIEPTMAKQGIV
-226 IPLWQVAP
+226 MGLWQVAP
-234 PGKGGYPRSP
+234 PAKGGYPRSP
-244 AVPEIQTF
+244 AVPEIPTF
-252 EEYYATVN
+252 EEFFASVN
-260 PGKKPSGVPYEAMR
+260 GGKKPSGVPYDAMR
-274 AAIDAQTAMFR
+274 AALDAQTAMFR
-285 TFFMPPKANKEAI
+285 TFFMPPKANKEAV
-298 AIMRAAIESL
+298 ATMRAAIESL

-325 PVLVSGDDG
+325 PVLVSGTEG
-334 EAIMA
+334 EAIMKG
-339 SLAKVKPEIR
+339 LAGVNQETR
-349 AFLKDYGNNLA
+349 NFLKDYGNNLT